1 MRKKM
6 SYSRFTFLL
15 ILALFIFF
23 SGCISEV
30 KNESQIL
37 NSKQKVL
44 VKVNVNTPFIENAT
58 TNTWSV
64 SKESFIDY
72 LSKVIITVKDV
83 NDQIVFTKETTNKT
97 NIYFEIELLPGTY
110 TFEVKGYEEDL
121 VIFSG
126 EKVNQIIDEKN
137 NIVNVETFF
146 VNGIVRT
153 IIEVDDIIYE
163 NYDITSATLIFKKDT
178 AQEDYEEVPVT
189 ITGTSTLIN
198 KELYPGMWTVKFE
211 VDLKSKDASMLPE
224 NVHLENEFS
233 IEVLPA
239 KTKSLTF
246 NVVFDTEV
254 NEPKLVVVFPQIELP
269 FVDPVTNLS
278 GEINELEGNLSMN
291 WDYSDPNAEFYVYK
305 ELEEQGEYLYEFVG
319 KTREKSYTIEN
330 FTKQEYD
337 KFSGIAINV
346 YANGKE
352 SGLVVL
358 KKENIKLIDLE
369 SVDGISAT
377 YNVDTNK
384 LKLDWNYA
392 NSNVTFE
399 VLKKSINSN
408 EYEIISQLTQNS
420 FSTEFTGRQFWDLEK
435 IAIRVVANGFES
447 KINEISKDDITIT
460 SLNLPL
466 TSSTMYTLFIRSY
479 FDTDG
484 DGVGDFSG
492 VAEKVDYL
500 KSLGVDTV
508 WFLPFNKSKSYHGY
522 DVEDYYDVE
531 PDYGTLQD
539 LDNMIK
545 VLNENG
551 IKVIMDLVV
560 NHTSN
565 THPWF
570 KDAIENTTNSPYWN
584 YYIMSLDEP
593 QNKDH
598 WHYEINSSGQK
609 VWYFGLFDSSMPDLN
624 YDNPEVMDEVKKIID
639 FWVDMGVDGFRL
651 DAAKHYYGFDWNDGV
666 EQSASVAKEIE
677 NYIKDKLGENAIV
690 VSEVYDGD
698 SNVLLKFAPMPVFN
712 FSFMYN
718 LRGNFEGRDNLISDS
733 ISWIDS
739 SLYNL
744 NVFHFPFIDSH
755 DLDRF
760 ISELVDSKYQGDV
773 ISATKQYLLVNALLL
788 SLTGMPTIYYGDEI
802 GLRGWKWHSE
812 PWDIPVR
819 EPMQW
824 YKDQKGNG
832 QTYWTKE
839 FYEGI
844 TEGSANEDGAI
855 YDDPDDGVSVEEQE
869 NGYSILNFFKEFIN
883 LRKEYPALAFG
894 NTTIERD
901 WKNLYVLKKSNN
913 FQDVLVLINLDPT
926 YSNTYEIPEG
936 YKWVWYAFFDGE
948 NYEFG
953 EKDEMILQNTGWT
966 INPRQIYIFVK

>member
-1 MRKKM
+1 
-6 SYSRFTFLL
+6 
-15 ILALFIFF
+15 
-23 SGCISEV
+23 
-30 KNESQIL
+30 
-37 NSKQKVL
+37 
-44 VKVNVNTPFIENAT
+44 
-58 TNTWSV
+58 
-64 SKESFIDY
+64 
-72 LSKVIITVKDV
+72 
-83 NDQIVFTKETTNKT
+83 
-97 NIYFEIELLPGTY
+97 
-110 TFEVKGYEEDL
+110 
-121 VIFSG
+121 
-126 EKVNQIIDEKN
+126 
-137 NIVNVETFF
+137 
-146 VNGIVRT
+146 
-153 IIEVDDIIYE
+153 
-163 NYDITSATLIFKKDT
+163 
-178 AQEDYEEVPVT
+178 
-189 ITGTSTLIN
+189 
-198 KELYPGMWTVKFE
+198 
-211 VDLKSKDASMLPE
+211 
-224 NVHLENEFS
+224 
-233 IEVLPA
+233 
-239 KTKSLTF
+239 
-246 NVVFDTEV
+246 
-254 NEPKLVVVFPQIELP
+254 
-269 FVDPVTNLS
+269 
-278 GEINELEGNLSMN
+278 
-291 WDYSDPNAEFYVYK
+291 
-305 ELEEQGEYLYEFVG
+305 
-319 KTREKSYTIEN
+319 
-330 FTKQEYD
+330 
-337 KFSGIAINV
+337 
-346 YANGKE
+346 
-352 SGLVVL
+352 
-358 KKENIKLIDLE
+358 
-369 SVDGISAT
+369 
-377 YNVDTNK
+377 
-384 LKLDWNYA
+384 
-392 NSNVTFE
+392 
-399 VLKKSINSN
+399 
-408 EYEIISQLTQNS
+408 
-420 FSTEFTGRQFWDLEK
+420 
-435 IAIRVVANGFES
+435 
-447 KINEISKDDITIT
+447 
-460 SLNLPL
+460 
-466 TSSTMYTLFIRSY
+466 MYTLFIRSY

-551 IKVIMDLVV
+551 IKVVMDLVV
-560 NHTSN
+560 NHTSD

-570 KDAIENTTNSPYWN
+570 LDAVENTTNSPYWN

-624 YDNPEVMDEVKKIID
+624 YDNPKVMDEVKKIID
-639 FWVDMGVDGFRL
+639 FWADMGVDGFRL
-651 DAAKHYYGFDWNDGV
+651 DAAKHYYGFDWSDGI

-677 NYIKDKLGENAIV
+677 DYIKDKLGENAIV

-839 FYEGI
+839 FYGGI
-844 TEGSANEDGAI
+844 TVGSANEDGAI

-936 YKWVWYAFFDGE
+936 YKWVWYAFFDGD